1 MCFIAAKDKI
11 VMSQDPKKRA
21 DVLTIKDIKRMIL
34 QKFCII
40 PYEILA
46 ALVMSTFRSKI
57 SYKASLILLHIE
69 NTLLF
74 YLA

>member
-1 MCFIAAKDKI
+1 MYFIAAKDKR

-46 ALVMSTFRSKI
+46 ALVMSTFRTS